1 MLAGESERDTPTR
14 SIKIQKLRQVILR
27 LNSGIGQERLVSSCI
42 NDWVLSVY
50 SLGLHQSNVG
60 YCGIMFKKAGL
71 LSSSFTSL
79 KSKMLPSKLPQ
90 I

>member
-14 SIKIQKLRQVILR
+14 SIKILQLRQVILR

-50 SLGLHQSNVG
+50 SLGLHQ
-60 YCGIMFKKAGL
+60 
-71 LSSSFTSL
+71 
-79 KSKMLPSKLPQ
+79 
-90 I
+90 